1 MNIVQSQ
8 RRRRRSLA
16 GIAAGAAL
24 AALVAVVGPA
34 GSAPA
39 ATAAERAA
47 PGNTAAPTIVG
58 DVQQGSGVAAS
69 TGAWSNTPTSFSYQ
83 WLRCDPSCSA
93 IAGATGETYIATS
106 SDTGNTLKVT
116 VTATN
121 GDGSTSRDSAASTVD
136 ALPSG
141 APASQAPPTI
151 SGTAKQ
157 GQTLTAASGSWSGGT
172 FSYQWQRC
180 DTTGASCSSIGSAT
194 GSTYTVAAGDIGS
207 TVRVKVTATSGSAS
221 STAESAKTAVVSTGS
236 APANTSKPTISGN
249 LVQGESLTAGNGSWS
264 GDTPITYS
272 YQWKRCNSSGS
283 SCSNVGSNSSSYT
296 LVSGDVSH
304 TMEVV
309 VTATNG
315 VGASA
320 ATSDHT
326 ALVASPAKPSN
337 TSAATV
343 SGNLAQNSTLTVNP
357 GSWSGTLPITFA
369 YQWQR
374 CDSNGNHCGS
384 ISGATGSTY
393 KLTSSDVGHR
403 LRVYVTAKNSIG
415 STSAYSKTTSV
426 VGAIAPVNTSLPG
439 ISGTLRQGSTVKA
452 SAGGW
457 SSTLKIL
464 VYHFQWFRCDTKGA
478 NCTGIVGASNSSY
491 VLVGADV
498 GHTLLVQV
506 RAQTSS
512 DSTIANSKPSG
523 VVAAA
528 PAPPT
533 NAVAVS
539 GVALPDRLEVDK
551 VQFSPRK
558 VTSRKQP
565 LVARFHV
572 REIVGGRPVSGALVR
587 AIGIPYNRLSSVRE
601 TATDGNGWATMTFTV
616 RNTFRLRKG
625 VLITVFV
632 RARKPGESI
641 LAGISTRRLVA
652 LRVG

>member
-24 AALVAVVGPA
+24 AALVTVVGPA

-39 ATAAERAA
+39 ATAAVRAA

-58 DVQQGSGVAAS
+58 DVQQGSGLAAS
-69 TGAWSNTPTSFSYQ
+69 TGAWSNSPTSFSYQ

-93 IAGATGETYIATS
+93 IGGATGETYIATS

-116 VTATN
+116 VTAKN
-121 GDGSTSRDSAASTVD
+121 GDGSTSQDSAGSTVGS
-136 ALPSG
+136 LPSG
-141 APASQAPPTI
+141 APANEASPTV

-180 DTTGASCSSIGSAT
+180 DTTGGSCSAISGAT
-194 GSTYTVAAGDIGS
+194 GSTYTAASGDVGH
-207 TVRVKVTATSGSAS
+207 TLRVEVTAKNGSAA
-221 STAESAKTAVVSTGS
+221 STAESAKTALVASGS

-249 LVQGESLTAGNGSWS
+249 LVQGEQLTAGNGSWS

-283 SCSNVGSNSSSYT
+283 NCSNVGTNSSKYT
-296 LVSGDVSH
+296 LVSGDVNH

-309 VTATNG
+309 VTATNAI
-315 VGASA
+315 GAAA

-326 ALVASPAKPSN
+326 ALVASPAKPVN
-337 TSAATV
+337 QSAPSI
-343 SGNLAQNSTLTVNP
+343 SGSLVQNATLTVSP
-357 GSWSGTLPITFA
+357 GSWSGTLPISFS
-369 YQWQR
+369 YRWQR
-374 CDSNGNHCGS
+374 CDSNGTHCGN
-384 ISGATGSTY
+384 IGGATSTTY

-403 LRVYVTAKNSIG
+403 LRVYVTAQNSLG
-415 STSAYSKTTSV
+415 TTSVYTKTTSG
-426 VGAIAPVNTSLPG
+426 VGATGPVNTSLPA

-464 VYHFQWFRCDTKGA
+464 IYRFQWFRCDSKGQ
-478 NCTGIVGASNSSY
+478 NCAGIVGASNSSY

-506 RAQTSS
+506 RVQTAS
-512 DSTIANSKPSG
+512 DAATANSKPSG
-523 VVAAA
+523 VVAAP
-528 PAPPT
+528 PAA

-539 GVALPDRLEVDK
+539 GIALPDRLEVDK

-572 REIVGGRPVSGALVR
+572 REIVSGRPVSGALVL
-587 AIGIPYNRLSSVRE
+587 AVGIPYNRLSSARE
-601 TATDGNGWATMTFTV
+601 TVTDGNGWATVTFTV